1 MIQVLRVRRVF
12 RPYVLNNP
20 RSSCNNVQRNTVLG
34 VFRAYVLQ
42 NTASTRSISLFS
54 TSDTPGHAVF
64 RGSIL
69 RTLPVLQVVQDSVLR
84 VLYCTYW
91 SHFVRWCC
99 DTRNTRNIRS
109 ILGSMEYNSTICAPA
124 GAQMVELYSIL
135 PSILRIFRVFRVSQH
150 QRTKCDQ
157 YVQYSTRSTES

>member
-109 ILGSMEYNSTICAPA
+109 ILGSMEYHSTICAPVR
-124 GAQMVELYSIL
+124 QLHPHLYGENIHRWATGV
-135 PSILRIFRVFRVSQH
+135 LRVLAVFRECVWRVLVIFSG
-150 QRTKCDQ
+150 
-157 YVQYSTRSTES
+157 